1 MVDSTAE
8 AQAPIELPARALE
21 PGLEWRVIVRF
32 SEIALKGR
40 NKEWFM
46 RALRDNTER
55 ALAGLPVSRVTIRPN
70 RCFVYLDDVRAWPEV
85 RKRLR
90 WVFGVTNFSLAL
102 RTKPNVEALADAFDV
117 LVGEPPASFCVR
129 AQRGEKSF
137 PLTTPEIERAVG
149 AAILRRHPMT
159 VDLRHPELTFGVEIQ
174 REGAFAFVTHEEG
187 PGGLPVGTS
196 GRVAVLLSGGI
207 DSPVAAYRLMQRGCR
222 VVFVHFT
229 SFPFTDPSSWE
240 KCRELVKLLTRHQF
254 ESRLYACQFGYVQQR
269 IVVAVPAELRI
280 IAYRR
285 MMLRIAEA
293 IARRERCGALGT
305 GESLGQVGSQT
316 LTNMATIG
324 RAAGL
329 LVLRPL
335 VAWSKSEISAEAQRI
350 GTYEISIEPD
360 MDCCQFLVP
369 PRVSTH
375 ATAEEMEAV
384 EQELD
389 VPGLIELAL
398 SHTEVEEFRWPE
410 SAPSPS

>member
-1 MVDSTAE
+1 MADFAVE
-8 AQAPIELPARALE
+8 AQTSDELPARALE

-46 RALRDNTER
+46 RVLRDNTER
-55 ALAGLPVSRVTIRPN
+55 ALTGLPVSKVTIRPN
-70 RCFVYLDDVRAWPEV
+70 RCFVHLEDVRAWPEV

-90 WVFGVTNFSLAL
+90 WVFGISNFSLAV
-102 RTKPNVEALADAFDV
+102 RTKPDIDALAEAFDV
-117 LVGEPPASFCVR
+117 LVREPPTSFCVR

-222 VVFVHFT
+222 IVFVHFT

-269 IVVAVPAELRI
+269 IVVSVPAELRI

-293 IARRERCGALGT
+293 VAHRERCEALGT

-316 LTNMATIG
+316 LTNMATID
-324 RAAGL
+324 RATEL

-335 VAWSKSEISAEAQRI
+335 VAWGKSEITAEAQRI

-369 PRVSTH
+369 PRVATH

-384 EQELD
+384 ERELD
-389 VPGLIELAL
+389 IQGLVDLAL

-410 SAPSPS
+410 STPSRS

>member
-1 MVDSTAE
+1 MDGAVAASE
-8 AQAPIELPARALE
+8 SVGLPARALS

-32 SEIALKGR
+32 AEIALKRG

-46 RALRDNTER
+46 RVLRENVER

-70 RCFVYLDDVRAWPEV
+70 RCFVHLDDIRAWPEV
-85 RKRLR
+85 RQRLG
-90 WVFGVTNFSLAL
+90 WVFGISNFSLAL
-102 RTKPNVEALADAFDV
+102 RTKPEIEALADAFDV
-117 LVGEPPASFCVR
+117 LVGTPPATFCVR

-137 PLTTPEIERAVG
+137 PLTTPEIERTVG
-149 AAILRRHPMT
+149 AAILKRHPMT
-159 VDLRHPELTFGVEIQ
+159 VDLRHPQLTFGVEIQ
-174 REGAFAFVTHEEG
+174 REGAFAFVHHEEG

-207 DSPVAAYRLMQRGCR
+207 DSPVAAYRLMLRGCR

-240 KCRELVKLLTRHQF
+240 KCRELVRLLTRHQF
-254 ESRLYACQFGYVQQR
+254 TSRLYACQFGYVQQR
-269 IVVAVPAELRI
+269 LVVSVPAELRI

-285 MMLRIAEA
+285 MMLRVAEA
-293 IARRERCGALGT
+293 IARREGCEALAT

-316 LTNMATIG
+316 LTNLATIA
-324 RAAGL
+324 RATDV

-335 VAWSKSEISAEAQRI
+335 IAWSKLEITREAQRI

-375 ATAEEMEAV
+375 ASEEQMEAV
-384 EQELD
+384 ERDLD
-389 VPGLIELAL
+389 VDALVELAL
-398 SHTEVEEFRWPE
+398 AHTEIEEFRWPA
-410 SAPSPS
+410 STPSRS